1 MVGMSSAFDPP
12 NEKTSLRLG
21 EAVAADDIPAVLPIG
36 PSSQNGRL
44 SRISPALHR
53 LLRPLVKS
61 SYPCPDCSSSTA
73 QRLKYHLLLP
83 PSGIVARLIT
93 LLLLATLTWAALWS
107 LFPAEML
114 RKSSIS
120 GLYLLLL
127 AGLVAGWL
135 VERIKLAPL
144 LGMLIVG
151 VLFRNVYPIDF
162 AKHID
167 RSCSG
172 AIRNIALAIILTRAG
187 LGLEQEAIKKRFWA
201 VMSLAIVPTLSI
213 TAFITLVGHY
223 MNGLPWLFSAALGFL
238 ISAVSPAVIVP
249 ILLVFQE
256 EKLGQEKGLPSLL
269 IAAAIICDVIAICGN
284 SICLGIALSNGNLQ
298 FNIAAIFLTF
308 IAGIGFGLFAGWI
321 LTHFPAGDD
330 DWATIFRFILLVC
343 TGLLCIFGSKAVNL
357 SGAGALAALI
367 VPMVAGQGWRRKGC
381 SDSLQEISVS
391 LKTGWFIFQPLLFGL
406 IGAAVDVTSLQ
417 RDKVGLF
424 MALLFSAHA
433 LQLAATYV
441 ATCNFGFNCKENLFL
456 AIGFLPKATIQA
468 AIGSTALDIATKNQ
482 MGPDLIQLGTDTLN
496 CAVLAILFFAPI
508 GGVLLMATGRHLLD
522 KPAPATPQAPRP

>member
-1 MVGMSSAFDPP
+1 MEPAGLDFSSISCAPVLKMSVDHARCQQPVADINPESRCSTISLVPYRHIKLFCTAQPLLVRREVRLTRQTSGCSFLYKLKLYIQEGYRCASKVFLSCPYLLKLVSSLRMVGMSSAFDPP

-284 SICLGIALSNGNLQ
+284 SICLGIALSNG
-298 FNIAAIFLTF
+298 IDG
-308 IAGIGFGLFAGWI
+308 GISI
-321 LTHFPAGDD
+321 
-330 DWATIFRFILLVC
+330 IV
-343 TGLLCIFGSKAVNL
+343 
-357 SGAGALAALI
+357 I
-367 VPMVAGQGWRRKGC
+367 VPQ
-381 SDSLQEISVS
+381 VS
-391 LKTGWFIFQPLLFGL
+391 P
-406 IGAAVDVTSLQ
+406 
-417 RDKVGLF
+417 
-424 MALLFSAHA
+424 M
-433 LQLAATYV
+433 QLAKFV
-441 ATCNFGFNCKENLFL
+441 A
-456 AIGFLPKATIQA
+456 
-468 AIGSTALDIATKNQ
+468 
-482 MGPDLIQLGTDTLN
+482 
-496 CAVLAILFFAPI
+496 
-508 GGVLLMATGRHLLD
+508 R
-522 KPAPATPQAPRP
+522 